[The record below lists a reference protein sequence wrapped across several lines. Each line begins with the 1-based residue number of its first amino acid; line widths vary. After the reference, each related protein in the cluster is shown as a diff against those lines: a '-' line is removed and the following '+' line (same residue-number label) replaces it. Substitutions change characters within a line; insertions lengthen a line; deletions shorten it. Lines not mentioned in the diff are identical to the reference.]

1 MTKLKALPLQTW
13 LVLIVVLVSA
23 LGLSASA
30 FAVNGIM
37 RDFAYSNVDN
47 KLQQASKSWL
57 DRGEFQRP
65 GATQQGPP
73 SDFYVLKRFSDG
85 TILEVNDGTDAPD
98 VGSVRFDDR
107 PTTVS
112 SIGNGDHVRWRVLGF
127 TQGQEQTIVAQSL
140 EREDSLL
147 RRLTIVQVFIGFI
160 VLGILGL
167 VAMWAVRRALRP
179 LKEVEHTARDI
190 AAGDLDRRVPQW
202 PMSTEVG
209 QLAAALNIMLT
220 QLQDSLMTAQQKEEQ
235 MRRFVGD
242 ASHELRTPL
251 TSVKGYTELYRSGA
265 TQDFGMVIDR
275 IEGEAAR
282 MTLLVEDLLALTRAE
297 GSRMEKQ
304 PVDMFELAVNVVSS
318 VQAAHPGRSIGIH
331 NDTTEPPMVIGDAS
345 QLHRV
350 LSNIVVNGLK
360 HGGPD
365 AAVDVNI
372 RKDGDT
378 IVVAISDNGVGMSPE
393 VTSHIFERFYRA
405 DESRSRE
412 SGGSGL
418 GLAITKTLVEAHGGS
433 ISVDSVEGE
442 GSTFRVALKAV

>member
-1 MTKLKALPLQTW
+1 
-13 LVLIVVLVSA
+13 
-23 LGLSASA
+23 
-30 FAVNGIM
+30 
-37 RDFAYSNVDN
+37 
-47 KLQQASKSWL
+47 
-57 DRGEFQRP
+57 
-65 GATQQGPP
+65 
-73 SDFYVLKRFSDG
+73 
-85 TILEVNDGTDAPD
+85 
-98 VGSVRFDDR
+98 
-107 PTTVS
+107 
-112 SIGNGDHVRWRVLGF
+112 
-127 TQGQEQTIVAQSL
+127 
-140 EREDSLL
+140 
-147 RRLTIVQVFIGFI
+147 
-160 VLGILGL
+160 
-167 VAMWAVRRALRP
+167 MWAVRRALRP

-265 TQDFGMVIDR
+265 TQDFGMVVDR

-350 LSNIVVNGLK
+350 LSNIVVNALK

-378 IVVAISDNGVGMSPE
+378 IVVAISDDGVGMSPE

>member
-37 RDFAYSNVDN
+37 RDFAYSNVDS

-73 SDFYVLKRFSDG
+73 SDFYVLKRFTDG
-85 TILEVNDGTDAPD
+85 TVLEVNDGSDAPD
-98 VGSVRFDDR
+98 VSSVRFDER

-220 QLQDSLMTAQQKEEQ
+220 QLQ
-235 MRRFVGD
+235 
-242 ASHELRTPL
+242 LRTPL

-265 TQDFGMVIDR
+265 TQDFGMVVDR

-378 IVVAISDNGVGMSPE
+378 IVVAISDDGVGMSPE

>member
-37 RDFAYSNVDN
+37 RDFAYSNVDS

-73 SDFYVLKRFSDG
+73 SVC
-85 TILEVNDGTDAPD
+85 
-98 VGSVRFDDR
+98 
-107 PTTVS
+107 
-112 SIGNGDHVRWRVLGF
+112 SIGNGDRVRWRVLGF

-265 TQDFGMVIDR
+265 TQDFGMVVDR

-378 IVVAISDNGVGMSPE
+378 IVVAISDDGVGMSPE